1 MATAPNRNCKM
12 GNNKIYLLFVV
23 CFIIQLS
30 CKEESKKAIKTA
42 PVTFKKEGDLRIL
55 KKGSDSLLT
64 TLDIE
69 IADTDYE
76 RETGLMYRSSMEPN
90 QGMLFV
96 FDDVAM
102 HYFYMKNTEFPLDL
116 IFVDD
121 QLKIASFQK
130 NAQPYKENSL
140 PSKVPV
146 KYVLEVNAGMSD
158 KWTLAVGDSI
168 AYRKT
173 P

>member
-64 TLDIE
+64 T
-69 IADTDYE
+69 
-76 RETGLMYRSSMEPN
+76 
-90 QGMLFV
+90 V
-96 FDDVAM
+96 
-102 HYFYMKNTEFPLDL
+102 
-116 IFVDD
+116 
-121 QLKIASFQK
+121 
-130 NAQPYKENSL
+130 
-140 PSKVPV
+140 
-146 KYVLEVNAGMSD
+146 
-158 KWTLAVGDSI
+158 
-168 AYRKT
+168 
-173 P
+173 

>member
-1 MATAPNRNCKM
+1 M
-12 GNNKIYLLFVV
+12 GNNKIYLLLVV

-30 CKEESKKAIKTA
+30 CKEETKKAIKTA

-55 KKGSDSLLT
+55 KKKSDSLLT

-76 RETGLMYRSSMEPN
+76 RETGLMYRSSMHPT

-96 FDDVAM
+96 FEDVSM

-116 IFVDD
+116 IFVDE
-121 QLKIASFQK
+121 QMRIASFQK
-130 NAQPYKENSL
+130 NAEPMNENSL
-140 PSKVPV
+140 SSKVPV
-146 KYVLEVNAGMSD
+146 KYVLEVNAGLAD
-158 KWTLAVGDSI
+158 KWSLAVGDSI
-168 AYRKT
+168 VYTKT

>member
-1 MATAPNRNCKM
+1 M
-12 GNNKIYLLFVV
+12 GNIKIYLLFAI
-23 CFIIQLS
+23 CSAILFS
-30 CKEESKKAIKTA
+30 CREESKKTITTA

-55 KKGSDSLLT
+55 KKESDSLLT

-76 RETGLMYRSSMEPN
+76 RETGLMYRSSMEPG

-96 FDDVAM
+96 FDDVSM
-102 HYFYMKNTEFPLDL
+102 HYFYMKNTEFPLDI

-121 QLKIASFQK
+121 QMKIASFQK
-130 NAQPYKENSL
+130 NAQPMKENSL
-140 PSKVPV
+140 SSKVPV
-146 KYVLEVNAGMSD
+146 KYVLEVNAGMAD
-158 KWTLAVGDSI
+158 KWSLSIGDSI
-168 AYRKT
+168 TYRKT

>member
-1 MATAPNRNCKM
+1 MR
-12 GNNKIYLLFVV
+12 NNKIYLILVV
-23 CFIIQLS
+23 IFIIQLS
-30 CKEESKKAIKTA
+30 CKEENKKVIETA
-42 PVTFKKEGDLRIL
+42 PVTFKKEGKLRIL
-55 KKGSDSLLT
+55 KKESDSLVIN
-64 TLDIE
+64 LDIE

-96 FDDVAM
+96 FDDVSM

-121 QLKIASFQK
+121 QMKIASFQK
-130 NAQPYKENSL
+130 NAQPLNENSL
-140 PSKVPV
+140 SSKVPV

-158 KWTLAVGDSI
+158 KWSLELGDSI
-168 AYRKT
+168 SYEKD
-173 P
+173 

>member
-1 MATAPNRNCKM
+1 MGNCK
-12 GNNKIYLLFVV
+12 ICLLIAV
-23 CFIIQLS
+23 CFVMQLS
-30 CKEESKKAIKTA
+30 CKEEPKKAIKTA

-55 KKGSDSLLT
+55 KKESDSLLT

-121 QLKIASFQK
+121 QMKIASFQK
-130 NAQPYKENSL
+130 NAQPFKENSL

-146 KYVLEVNAGMSD
+146 KYVLEVNAGLAD

-168 AYRKT
+168 VYQKT

>member
-1 MATAPNRNCKM
+1 M
-12 GNNKIYLLFVV
+12 GNNIIYLLFI
-23 CFIIQLS
+23 CIALQLS
-30 CKEESKKAIKTA
+30 CKGESNKAIKTA

-55 KKGSDSLLT
+55 KKESDSLLT

-76 RETGLMYRSSMEPN
+76 RETGLMYRSSMEQS

-96 FDDVAM
+96 FDDLSM

-121 QLKIASFQK
+121 QMKIASFQK
-130 NAQPYKENSL
+130 NARPMNENSL
-140 PSKVPV
+140 SSKVPV
-146 KYVLEVNAGMSD
+146 KYVLEVNAGMAD
-158 KWTLAVGDSI
+158 KWSLSIGDSI
-168 AYRKT
+168 IYRET

>member
-1 MATAPNRNCKM
+1 M
-12 GNNKIYLLFVV
+12 GNIKIYLLFTICLAV
-23 CFIIQLS
+23 QLS
-30 CKEESKKAIKTA
+30 CKEEVNKTIKTV
-42 PVTFKKEGDLRIL
+42 PVTFKKEGDLHIL
-55 KKGSDSLLT
+55 KKESDSLLT

-76 RETGLMYRSSMEPN
+76 RETGLMYRSSMEQS

-96 FDDVAM
+96 FDDVSM

-121 QLKIASFQK
+121 QMKIASFQK
-130 NAQPYKENSL
+130 NARPMNENSL
-140 PSKVPV
+140 SSKVPV
-146 KYVLEVNAGMSD
+146 KYVLEVNAGMAD
-158 KWTLAVGDSI
+158 KWSLSVGDSI
-168 AYRKT
+168 IYRET

>member
-1 MATAPNRNCKM
+1 MR
-12 GNNKIYLLFVV
+12 NNKIYLLFVV
-23 CFIIQLS
+23 CFVIQLS
-30 CKEESKKAIKTA
+30 CKEEAKKAIKTA
-42 PVTFKKEGDLRIL
+42 PITFKKEGDLRIL
-55 KKGSDSLLT
+55 QKESDSLLT
-64 TLDIE
+64 VLDIE
-69 IADTDYE
+69 IADSDYE

-96 FDDVAM
+96 FEDVAM

-121 QLKIASFQK
+121 QMKIASFQK
-130 NAQPYKENSL
+130 NAQPLKETSL

-146 KYVLEVNAGMSD
+146 KYVLEVNAGLAD
-158 KWTLAVGDSI
+158 KWSLAVGDSI
-168 AYRKT
+168 VYSKA

>member
-1 MATAPNRNCKM
+1 M
-12 GNNKIYLLFVV
+12 GNCKIYLLFVV
-23 CFIIQLS
+23 CLAIQLS
-30 CKEESKKAIKTA
+30 CREEPKKAIKTA
-42 PVTFKKEGDLRIL
+42 PVIFTKEGDLRIL
-55 KKGSDSLLT
+55 KKDSDSLLT

-76 RETGLMYRSSMEPN
+76 RETGLMYRSSMEPD

-96 FDDVAM
+96 FDDVSM

-121 QLKIASFQK
+121 QRKIASFQK
-130 NAQPYKENSL
+130 NARPMNENSL
-140 PSKVPV
+140 SSKVPV
-146 KYVLEVNAGMSD
+146 KYVLEVNAGMAD
-158 KWTLAVGDSI
+158 KWSLSIGDSI
-168 AYRKT
+168 IYKKK